1 MKRRNLLTMFGAISI
16 IPAFALGKGTCPT
29 DDRLAEL
36 LAAGESETAAA
47 LAEPFV
53 REAAAGTLAKDAF
66 AWYFAQNLHYL
77 DNYALSF
84 DRFGDRLEGDDR
96 ALCRR
101 WAEETRAMKPWTEGL
116 FTKIVGGKP
125 EESPFHV
132 LRPTTAA
139 YMRHERESAEHAP
152 LLAGF
157 AALLPCFTVY
167 ERMGTTIA
175 RTRKLAG
182 NPYAEWLSAYGDPA
196 YSETVGRAVS
206 LTARLGSGASPE
218 EWKRAR
224 TAYRTSCGFE
234 RRLFEAAY
242 LLEEPDLR

>member
-1 MKRRNLLTMFGAISI
+1 MRNPSSGKRL
-16 IPAFALGKGTCPT
+16 
-29 DDRLAEL
+29 
-36 LAAGESETAAA
+36 
-47 LAEPFV
+47 
-53 REAAAGTLAKDAF
+53 RERSPKDAF
-66 AWYFAQNLHYL
+66 TWYFAQNLHCL
-77 DNYALSF
+77 DKNALSF
-84 DRFGDRLEGDDR
+84 ERFDNRHGGDDR

-125 EESPFHV
+125 EESPFYV
-132 LRPTTAA
+132 LRPTTVA

>member
-1 MKRRNLLTMFGAISI
+1 MKRRNLLTMFGAISMV
-16 IPAFALGKGTCPT
+16 PAFALGKGTRPS
-29 DDRLAEL
+29 DDRIRTL
-36 LAAGESETAAA
+36 LAAGEEETAAV
-47 LAEPFV
+47 LREPFV
-53 REAAAGTLAKDAF
+53 TEVAAGTLAKDAF

-125 EESPFHV
+125 EESPFYV

-167 ERMGTTIA
+167 ERMGMTIA
-175 RTRKLAG
+175 RTRKLEG
-182 NPYAEWLSAYGDPA
+182 NPYAEWLAAYGDPA
-196 YSETVGRAVS
+196 YSETVDLALGLAE
-206 LTARLGSGASPE
+206 RLGRNASPD
-218 EWKRAR
+218 EWELAK
-224 TAYRTSCGFE
+224 TAYRTSCAFE
-234 RRLFEAAY
+234 RRLFRAAY
-242 LLEEPDLR
+242 TLEKADPS

>member
-1 MKRRNLLTMFGAISI
+1 MTIGTLLIVPTLAW
-16 IPAFALGKGTCPT
+16 GKGTRPT
-29 DDRLAEL
+29 DARIQAL
-36 LAAGESETAAA
+36 LAAGEEETAAV
-47 LAEPFV
+47 LREPFV
-53 REAAAGTLAKDAF
+53 TEVAAGTLSKDAF

-84 DRFGDRLEGDDR
+84 ERFGERLDGEDR

-101 WAEETRAMKPWTEGL
+101 WAEETRGMMPWTEGL
-116 FTKIVGGKP
+116 YTKIVGGKT
-125 EESPFHV
+125 EESPFHA

-139 YMRHERESAEHAP
+139 YMRHELESAEHAP

-175 RTRKLAG
+175 RTRKLEG
-182 NPYAEWLSAYGDPA
+182 NPYVEWLAAYGDPA
-196 YSETVGRAVS
+196 YSETVA
-206 LTARLGSGASPE
+206 LALNFAARLGRNATPE
-218 EWKRAR
+218 EWKLAK

-234 RRLFEAAY
+234 RRLFRAAY
-242 LLEEPDLR
+242 TLEKVGSA

>member
-1 MKRRNLLTMFGAISI
+1 MKRRNLVLTLGALTIA
-16 IPAFALGKGTCPT
+16 PTFAMGKGPHPT
-29 DDRLAEL
+29 DERIAAL
-36 LAAGESETAAA
+36 LAAGEEETAAV
-47 LAEPFV
+47 LKEPFV
-53 REAAAGTLAKDAF
+53 TEVAAGTLAKDAF

-77 DNYALSF
+77 ENYALAF
-84 DRFGDRLEGDDR
+84 DRFGERLDGEDR

-101 WAEETRAMKPWTEGL
+101 WADETRGMIPWTAGL
-116 FTKIVGGKP
+116 FTKIIGGQP
-125 EESPFHV
+125 EESAYDA

-139 YMRHERESAEHAP
+139 YMRHELESAERAP

-196 YSETVGRAVS
+196 YSETVDLAVN
-206 LTARLGSGASPE
+206 LAARLGSEASPE